1 MRSTILKRYYGAS
14 AYKNGILQLWYW
26 ILPHCLLASPR
37 KKREQNTCAKTFP
50 TRWAPTSSKYGLSP
64 YGRSYFHGDPGS
76 PKLRMGAWN
85 LNTIL
90 RSLGTPQSSSEN
102 MTIDTLGGGPKA
114 THLQRSF
121 WGRPT
126 CTLRISRDGSPQ
138 TSLFFGGR
146 SNCLRPHRTTTKL
159 VDDSFPNTPWEWYL
173 PTKTIR

>member
-1 MRSTILKRYYGAS
+1 MESSNCDIEFFHIACWHHHEKKESKIHAQKHS
-14 AYKNGILQLWYW
+14 LQGGH
-26 ILPHCLLASPR
+26 LPVLNMA
-37 KKREQNTCAKTFP
+37 
-50 TRWAPTSSKYGLSP
+50 LSP